1 MSNAITNAFVEQYSA
16 NVNHIA
22 QQKAWTFEGKVDVR
36 PIKGKTSYFNLL
48 GKSTARKVTTRNG
61 VSTPQNTDHLV
72 RALTCLPYDSIEWLD
87 ENDDLS
93 LLIEPTSAYAKAQ
106 AMAMNRAKTEVVIN
120 AALGTSYTGV
130 YGATAVPLP
139 VGQQIA
145 VNYVPS
151 GAPAN
156 SGLTLGKLIEA
167 KERIMSADAYDYDDE
182 IYFVCSFK
190 QIADLLNNVNAVS
203 SADYN
208 NVKALYDG
216 TVTYFMGMNFL
227 ISNLVPLNGS
237 GYQQAFTYLKS
248 GLIFGEQQGIK
259 SMVDVLPNQSHTV
272 QVRTIGMWGATRTEE
287 EKVVEVICAV

>member
-1 MSNAITNAFVEQYSA
+1 MSNQITNAFVEQYSA

-22 QQKAWTFEGKVDVR
+22 QQKAWTFEGKVDTR
-36 PIKGKTSYFNLL
+36 PIQGKTSYYNLL
-48 GKSTARKVTTRNG
+48 GKTTARRVTTRNG

-106 AMAMNRAKTEVVIN
+106 AMAMNRAKSEVVIN

-130 YGATAVPLP
+130 LGATAVPLP
-139 VGQQIA
+139 AAQQIA

-151 GAPAN
+151 GVPAN
-156 SGLTLGKLIEA
+156 SGLTLGKLIQA
-167 KERIMSADAYDYDDE
+167 KEIIMAADAYDFDDE
-182 IYFVCSFK
+182 IFFVCSFK

-208 NVKALYDG
+208 NVKSLYDG
-216 TVTYFMGMNFL
+216 AVNYFMGMKFL
-227 ISNLVPLNGS
+227 ITNLVPLNAAGH
-237 GYQQAFTYLKS
+237 QQAFTYLKS
-248 GLIFGEQQGIK
+248 GMIFGEQQSIK
-259 SMVDVLPNQSHTV
+259 SYVDVLPNQSHTI

-287 EKVVEVICAV
+287 TKVVEVICEV